1 MKTFLEFLED
11 YETFQQDVIQSI
23 RTIVEENGEEDE
35 NAYSGGD
42 EETYCGWEVTCPG
55 LFLPIVP
62 YRIRLR
68 NIHSRREE
76 DGAEGK
82 ELEIHYLW
90 ACDGELLLTME
101 GKRES
106 VSFRWDYFDGWA
118 CYEDHADSEESKEV
132 VPCRVT
138 VREMLDLHRLAE
150 YSAQSDK
157 FLVPGVE
164 QLFEVEPMDDEAAK
178 AEIEAGE
185 ELMDDL
191 FMNIAGFDS
200 YFIYSSGQ
208 SEDGAV
214 LAFKVDLTVYVKMK
228 RRWFAGSFEAAA
240 IDSHFNIYNSY
251 GDQILMFKDGRFFV
265 KDIFDGTLREA
276 LMPVPVLEKLNKEME
291 RSFYFADSMG
301 IHQV

>member
-1 MKTFLEFLED
+1 MGRRVKML
-11 YETFQQDVIQSI
+11 
-23 RTIVEENGEEDE
+23 IVARVRRLIVAGKSLVRD
-35 NAYSGGD
+35 
-42 EETYCGWEVTCPG
+42 C
-55 LFLPIVP
+55 FLPIVP

-251 GDQILMFKDGRFFV
+251 GDQILTFKDGRFFV
-265 KDIFDGTLREA
+265 KDVFDGTLREA
-276 LMPVPVLEKLNKEME
+276 LMPVPMLEKLNNEME

>member
-1 MKTFLEFLED
+1 ML
-11 YETFQQDVIQSI
+11 
-23 RTIVEENGEEDE
+23 IVARVRRLIVAGKSLVRD
-35 NAYSGGD
+35 
-42 EETYCGWEVTCPG
+42 C
-55 LFLPIVP
+55 FLPIVP

-76 DGAEGK
+76 DGAKCK

-90 ACDGELLLTME
+90 ACDGELLLTTE
-101 GKRES
+101 DKRES

-200 YFIYSSGQ
+200 YFI
-208 SEDGAV
+208 
-214 LAFKVDLTVYVKMK
+214 
-228 RRWFAGSFEAAA
+228 
-240 IDSHFNIYNSY
+240 
-251 GDQILMFKDGRFFV
+251 
-265 KDIFDGTLREA
+265 
-276 LMPVPVLEKLNKEME
+276 
-291 RSFYFADSMG
+291 
-301 IHQV
+301 